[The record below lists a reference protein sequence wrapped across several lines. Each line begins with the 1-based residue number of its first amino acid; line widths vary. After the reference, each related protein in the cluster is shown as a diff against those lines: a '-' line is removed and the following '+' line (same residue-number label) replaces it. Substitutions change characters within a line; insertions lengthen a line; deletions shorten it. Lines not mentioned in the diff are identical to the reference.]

1 VPFYRDCYST
11 WLGHIVALP
20 PLESFPK
27 AKAAATKAIEL
38 DDDIADAHAILG
50 QIHLLSDWDFTA
62 AEKELRRAMELNPNS
77 AGAHGRYAE
86 VLAASG
92 RYAEAIEETN
102 RIRQI
107 DPVNVNSSGWTA
119 FLYWARRYDDAI
131 AEAREILVAN
141 PNSYNAHLYPGLA
154 LEQKRQFSAAL
165 PELRKAVELSNNK
178 MWIGFIAHDLG
189 MSGDKAGARRIL
201 RQMEQTPKHT
211 YVSPFLPA
219 LVYPDLGEKDKAFF
233 YLERAYEGR
242 EHDLIFS
249 DCWPMFDTL
258 RDDERFLDLMR
269 RVGLPQ

>member
-1 VPFYRDCYST
+1 MPFYRDCYST

-154 LEQKRQFSAAL
+154 LGAETPVL
-165 PELRKAVELSNNK
+165 C
-178 MWIGFIAHDLG
+178 GT
-189 MSGDKAGARRIL
+189 SGAQESSGAF
-201 RQMEQTPKHT
+201 Q
-211 YVSPFLPA
+211 
-219 LVYPDLGEKDKAFF
+219 
-233 YLERAYEGR
+233 
-242 EHDLIFS
+242 
-249 DCWPMFDTL
+249 
-258 RDDERFLDLMR
+258 
-269 RVGLPQ
+269 

>member
-1 VPFYRDCYST
+1 
-11 WLGHIVALP
+11 
-20 PLESFPK
+20 
-27 AKAAATKAIEL
+27 
-38 DDDIADAHAILG
+38 
-50 QIHLLSDWDFTA
+50 
-62 AEKELRRAMELNPNS
+62 
-77 AGAHGRYAE
+77 
-86 VLAASG
+86 
-92 RYAEAIEETN
+92 
-102 RIRQI
+102 
-107 DPVNVNSSGWTA
+107 
-119 FLYWARRYDDAI
+119 
-131 AEAREILVAN
+131 
-141 PNSYNAHLYPGLA
+141 
-154 LEQKRQFSAAL
+154 
-165 PELRKAVELSNNK
+165 

-211 YVSPFLPA
+211 NVSPFLPA